1 MASKKQEYYVKKF
14 NLCDRNHFWILK
26 GIAILAAL
34 IAVFC
39 QSFLKIG
46 NSGPITHMA
55 ATVFVMCS
63 GFGVSESFLK
73 KKGLVHY
80 WENKLIKVWIPSV
93 VILIVLN
100 IIETGNIASWIATS
114 PLGFKG
120 NLLYVIFG
128 GYAAFW
134 LIFQLADNKSVR
146 LVGLFAIAAAA
157 FVLIP
162 ESMSIRVCIF
172 AFPVGV
178 LLSQVGWKRAV
189 SKAGWGIRIL
199 ALAICLILAVG
210 CWFLADILVIPY
222 VHELIYSVSCISVA
236 IALMLATFY
245 LQKIQIWGV
254 FVPFGIISYGLYLT
268 YNGVFAMFTGKGNIE
283 MYAVL
288 VIVVLAVATA
298 VTVLRELLISWNYK
312 MRRKGSAHLKGSMG

>member
-14 NLCDRNHFWILK
+14 NFCDRNHFWILK

-39 QSFLKIG
+39 QSFLRVG
-46 NSGPITHMA
+46 NSGPITQMA
-55 ATVFVMCS
+55 AAVFVLCS

-93 VILIVLN
+93 VIVLVLN
-100 IIETGNIASWIATS
+100 IIEEGNIASWIANS

-128 GYAAFW
+128 GYAVFW
-134 LIFQLADNKSVR
+134 LMFQLADNKSVR
-146 LVGLFAIAAAA
+146 LIGLFVIAAAA
-157 FVLIP
+157 FFLVPKTVGIQSYVL
-162 ESMSIRVCIF
+162 

-178 LLSQVGWKRAV
+178 LLSQTGWKRAI

-210 CWFLADILVIPY
+210 CWLLADILVIPY
-222 VHELIYSVSCISVA
+222 VQMLIYSVSCISVA
-236 IALMLATFY
+236 IALMLVTFY